1 MKINNMFIRRNITF
15 FSIVIFLLLFVIIN
29 LLKPSFLYEKDGS
42 IRNFGIGSRQKTIT
56 PIWLIS
62 IILGILS
69 YLFVLYYITIPKFR

>member
-62 IILGILS
+62 IVLGILS